1 MANKRFIVKNGLDNS
16 GDNSVVNTITNVAEP
31 TNNSDAATKYYVD
44 THSSG
49 GTVTAVTGTLPVES
63 TGGTA
68 PDISLGTA
76 SNGQLLI
83 GTGTGFTK
91 STLTQGTGVTI
102 TNASGAITIAAT
114 GSGGDVVGPAS
125 STDNAIVRFDLTTGK
140 LIQNSTATLSD
151 GGIMIVTELD
161 TDSIKSAT
169 ANSPITI
176 APDGTGDVHLNT
188 DSIRIGD
195 NNADATIATRGTGDL
210 IITTHEGSANEG
222 IVRLYDGVNG
232 DITLTPNGSGQVKV
246 GTDQVVTLVASQT
259 LTNKTISGSSNT
271 LSNIANASL
280 TNSTISGVALGS
292 NLNAL
297 TISSPLTG
305 TSYNGSSAVSIGIPV
320 ATTSVNGYL
329 SSTDWTTFNNKGSGS
344 VTSVA
349 ATVPSLLSISGSPI
363 TTSGTLAITYSGTA
377 LPVANGGTGLTT
389 LTAGYIPYGAGTSA
403 FGSSA
408 NLFWD
413 SANSR
418 LGIGTASPDALLT
431 VNTIASFGDGA
442 VGTPS
447 IAHKGDLNTGFWFPA
462 ADTLAAS
469 TNGTEALRIT
479 SARTVLIGGT
489 ASGTIRDGAG
499 TTFTANLQSVQTSGS
514 AGISAYVN
522 DGTNNRRIGLF
533 IDQTNAI
540 GGISTNYSTG
550 DFPFVIRNA
559 SGEQLRLDTSGN
571 LGIGTASPSQVVEAS
586 KNQNADTAIK
596 VTNANSGSAAT
607 AQFFAS
613 NGTNQTQFFQTGTS
627 YGTSGV
633 LEANQGGIYNG
644 TTAGIALVAAGGS
657 GILRFATG
665 GTTERMRIDSSGNL
679 GIGTASPTVKLE
691 VYNSSANAETILR
704 GGANNFGG
712 VLSFYGDIS
721 GGGNYFRSSISGIN
735 EASSGSALTF
745 ATTTNGNTTPTER
758 VRIDRS
764 GNVGIGTATPY
775 NLLEANKSGGATI
788 SIANS
793 ASGAGIMYGKLSFY
807 STDAAGAYSEYGG
820 QIRSYSGIGIDHSD
834 LRFYTGNGA
843 TTAERMRLDSN
854 GDLGIGSADPSNKLH
869 IATAGLDISGG
880 IAVDGST
887 MQGIRLQNTV
897 NTNSS
902 LGIWFGTNN
911 VHWCGISGQR
921 TDYATTWGTDLRFY
935 THEDATSNITYSTER
950 MRITSTQVKA
960 TVPFIGNSGTKG
972 FGGITTTT
980 STSTPTGG
988 SSGDHYYIY

>member
-188 DSIRIGD
+188 DSVRIGD

-259 LTNKTISGSSNT
+259 LTNKTLTSPT
-271 LSNIANASL
+271 L
-280 TNSTISGVALGS
+280 TTPALGTP
-292 NLNAL
+292 A
-297 TISSPLTG
+297 
-305 TSYNGSSAVSIGIPV
+305 
-320 ATTSVNGYL
+320 
-329 SSTDWTTFNNKGSGS
+329 
-344 VTSVA
+344 
-349 ATVPSLLSISGSPI
+349 
-363 TTSGTLAITYSGTA
+363 SGTLTNCTFPTLNQNTTGTA
-377 LPVANGGTGLTT
+377 ANVTGTVAVANGGTGLTT

-413 SANSR
+413 STNSR

-499 TTFTANLQSVQTSGS
+499 TAFTANLQSVQTSGS

-559 SGEQLRLDTSGN
+559 SGEQLRLDTSGRLGIGTASPTSKLNVLDGDVRITASGLGNTLFSFNGTTANITVNSSSAPLVFSTNSTEQMRITSAGN
-571 LGIGTASPSQVVEAS
+571 LGIGTSTPSSALHVARPSGTSTYLQLLQTSIESWQIGMSASSTALAFLNSGTERVRIDSSGNVILNNGSSSSGTSTATPKNIRFNNDFSSGYTDASLKLYLFNSGATIQGFTSGPAFDLQYHSSGSASGRHAWYVDNAELMRLTSTGLGIGTATPTTKLDVNGGSYLGGNIQTISGSTIYNSTGDLYIRSGTSGALRLGSGGSNDRAIIDSSGNVGIGVTPNAWKSNWKTLQISNASITSDGVRTAIGNNWYLNSAASDIYINTDYALLYQQVSGTHQWYTAPSGTAGNAISFSERMRIDNSGNVGIGTASPSQKLHIA
-586 KNQNADTAIK
+586 
-596 VTNANSGSAAT
+596 
-607 AQFFAS
+607 
-613 NGTNQTQFFQTGTS
+613 
-627 YGTSGV
+627 
-633 LEANQGGIYNG
+633 G
-644 TTAGIALVAAGGS
+644 TTANLLLAGTSSSYATFNVNSANIGYVGDANWMFGGS
-657 GILRFATG
+657 SSDFGIRATNNLVF
-665 GTTERMRIDSSGNL
+665 GTSFYERMRID
-679 GIGTASPTVKLE
+679 
-691 VYNSSANAETILR
+691 
-704 GGANNFGG
+704 
-712 VLSFYGDIS
+712 
-721 GGGNYFRSSISGIN
+721 
-735 EASSGSALTF
+735 
-745 ATTTNGNTTPTER
+745 
-758 VRIDRS
+758 
-764 GNVGIGTATPY
+764 
-775 NLLEANKSGGATI
+775 
-788 SIANS
+788 
-793 ASGAGIMYGKLSFY
+793 
-807 STDAAGAYSEYGG
+807 
-820 QIRSYSGIGIDHSD
+820 
-834 LRFYTGNGA
+834 
-843 TTAERMRLDSN
+843 
-854 GDLGIGSADPSNKLH
+854 
-869 IATAGLDISGG
+869 
-880 IAVDGST
+880 
-887 MQGIRLQNTV
+887 
-897 NTNSS
+897 
-902 LGIWFGTNN
+902 
-911 VHWCGISGQR
+911 
-921 TDYATTWGTDLRFY
+921 
-935 THEDATSNITYSTER
+935 
-950 MRITSTQVKA
+950 STQVKA